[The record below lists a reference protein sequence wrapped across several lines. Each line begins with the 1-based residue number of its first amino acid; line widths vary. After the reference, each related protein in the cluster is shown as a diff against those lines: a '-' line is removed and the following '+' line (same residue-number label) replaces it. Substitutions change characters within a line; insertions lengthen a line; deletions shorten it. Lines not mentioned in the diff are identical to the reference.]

1 MTIFQNAEDNVKIIN
16 EVFIGE
22 IQLWIC
28 HECGVTA
35 NILTCLRNYK
45 APPKKLCYDVST
57 YWVGECSVCGE
68 TKQVTSERDFFY
80 PDFSLLQK
88 NWILKLKK

>member
-35 NILTCLRNYK
+35 NILTCLKNYK
-45 APPKKLCYDVST
+45 APPKKL
-57 YWVGECSVCGE
+57 
-68 TKQVTSERDFFY
+68 
-80 PDFSLLQK
+80 
-88 NWILKLKK
+88 